1 MIFGVGHTSPAKLF
15 RPDFSAKKKNVVQ
28 PTKIVC
34 TLKISWNK
42 IFVWLPIAFPFG
54 SESWEEQLKTPCMTV
69 YLEALL
75 RQMNDSI
82 NAVAGTKTSGSIDG
96 L

>member
-1 MIFGVGHTSPAKLF
+1 MIRVLNFFVGPWIVIFGVGHTSPAKLF

-42 IFVWLPIAFPFG
+42 IFVWLPIAFHFG
-54 SESWEEQLKTPCMTV
+54 SESWEEQLKNT
-69 YLEALL
+69 L
-75 RQMNDSI
+75 NDYI
-82 NAVAGTKTSGSIDG
+82 FGSTFATDE
-96 L
+96 